1 MAQPLIDLVEQFC
14 TFQRKQRG
22 KTEGGVKTYRWNL
35 CQFLEFVRGR
45 RGRPACLG
53 DLEPATIQAWMDSM
67 AAADLALSTMRVR
80 QSTLSSLCAWLVK
93 RGYLDANPVA
103 RLDRPPHRREAP
115 RQVPGSAIM
124 DDVVK
129 AARERQVPRDLAIFL
144 ILRYSGMRRES
155 VASLR
160 VRNLDRSCGLR
171 NVPVKGGK
179 TRDIPLPA
187 AVVQVLD
194 RYVAQY
200 LPTQVDEIK
209 PDTPL
214 FWSTYGRRRQGVVRR
229 PMEGKN
235 VWRLCKTYGRLI
247 GYPMLKP
254 HDLRH
259 GVAMEVYEQ
268 HHDLEQVRA
277 LLGHKNMETTQL
289 YAQIRPA
296 ALKHAVNFY
305 EAKALDVLSS

>member
-1 MAQPLIDLVEQFC
+1 MCV
-14 TFQRKQRG
+14 G
-22 KTEGGVKTYRWNL
+22 N
-35 CQFLEFVRGR
+35 
-45 RGRPACLG
+45 
-53 DLEPATIQAWMDSM
+53 LEPATIQAWMDSM
-67 AAADLALSTMRVR
+67 AAADLALGAMRIR
-80 QSTLSSLCAWLVK
+80 QSTLSSLCAFLVK
-93 RGYLDANPVA
+93 RGHLDTNPVA

-124 DDVVK
+124 DALVK
-129 AARERQVPRDLAIFL
+129 AARHRQRPRDLAIFL

-155 VASLR
+155 AATLR
-160 VRNLDRSCGLR
+160 VRNLDRRWGLR

-187 AVVQVLD
+187 AVMEHLD
-194 RYVAQY
+194 RYATQY
-200 LPTQVDEIK
+200 LTREVDDIK

-214 FWSTYGRRRQGVVRR
+214 FWSMFGQRRQGLVRR
-229 PMEGKN
+229 PMEGKT

-259 GVAMEVYEQ
+259 GVAMEVHEQ
-268 HHDLEQVRA
+268 HGDLEQVRG
-277 LLGHKNMETTQL
+277 LLGHTRIETTQI

-296 ALKHAVNFY
+296 ALRQAVEFY
-305 EAKALDVLSS
+305 EAKALDVLSR